1 MLQIA
6 EVNDNMTQFK
16 QVPASLVFQAQPLE
30 DIELVSPE
38 SLFEDFEGDDSDSE
52 ITLSSPDDLFA
63 KIDKTEIKLK
73 SPEELWGKVKS
84 DRLNRNNSEKNRKTV
99 K

>member
-1 MLQIA
+1 
-6 EVNDNMTQFK
+6 MTQFK

-38 SLFEDFEGDDSDSE
+38 SLFEDFENDNSE
-52 ITLSSPDDLFA
+52 TDITLSSPDELFA
-63 KIDKTEIKLK
+63 NIDKTEIKLK

-84 DRLNRNNSEKNRKTV
+84 DRLNRNNSARNRKPL